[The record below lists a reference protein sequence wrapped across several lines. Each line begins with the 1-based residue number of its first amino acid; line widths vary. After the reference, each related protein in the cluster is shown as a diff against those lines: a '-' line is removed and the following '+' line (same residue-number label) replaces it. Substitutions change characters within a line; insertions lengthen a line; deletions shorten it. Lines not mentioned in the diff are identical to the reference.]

1 MSISPIW
8 GEDSLRHFSPWNSC
22 WQYLAKF
29 NTFFNVGS
37 SCGSR
42 RAGGPKK
49 SSQGIVNWWLKTILQ
64 IIIPCKIVI
73 ELKKIFTDSC
83 CLLTIGLLYY
93 WSNTNQTII
102 YWLLHFL
109 TFFSCS
115 GFTWGKKYIHYRRPN
130 AVYNVITRWKSV
142 ISRKMTPIII
152 CHQNDN
158 HHDHHW
164 DETLRTIPVASES
177 IRFYISTYSGRF
189 TLLIRL
195 EPSPTRS
202 RYIDTFRSL
211 MFVLTG

>member
-1 MSISPIW
+1 MTAAI
-8 GEDSLRHFSPWNSC
+8 C
-22 WQYLAKF
+22 WQS
-29 NTFFNVGS
+29 V
-37 SCGSR
+37 
-42 RAGGPKK
+42 
-49 SSQGIVNWWLKTILQ
+49 
-64 IIIPCKIVI
+64 
-73 ELKKIFTDSC
+73 C
-83 CLLTIGLLYY
+83 CNY
-93 WSNTNQTII
+93 WSNTNQKIF

-177 IRFYISTYSGRF
+177 IRFYISTYSARF
-189 TLLIRL
+189 TLLCINIQFSIEEFYIQVQLSDCEECLTVCIYSLNGNILL
-195 EPSPTRS
+195 EISTFYVNAP
-202 RYIDTFRSL
+202 TFR
-211 MFVLTG
+211 MT

>member
-1 MSISPIW
+1 MTAAI
-8 GEDSLRHFSPWNSC
+8 C
-22 WQYLAKF
+22 WQS
-29 NTFFNVGS
+29 V
-37 SCGSR
+37 
-42 RAGGPKK
+42 
-49 SSQGIVNWWLKTILQ
+49 
-64 IIIPCKIVI
+64 
-73 ELKKIFTDSC
+73 C
-83 CLLTIGLLYY
+83 CNY
-93 WSNTNQTII
+93 WSNTNQKIF

-177 IRFYISTYSGRF
+177 IRFYISTYSARF
-189 TLLIRL
+189 TLLYNRL
-195 EPSPTRS
+195 WNRWIVLQHFWPICRTRTEANFINS
-202 RYIDTFRSL
+202 SYCTVVWIEYCRWRYKI
-211 MFVLTG
+211 